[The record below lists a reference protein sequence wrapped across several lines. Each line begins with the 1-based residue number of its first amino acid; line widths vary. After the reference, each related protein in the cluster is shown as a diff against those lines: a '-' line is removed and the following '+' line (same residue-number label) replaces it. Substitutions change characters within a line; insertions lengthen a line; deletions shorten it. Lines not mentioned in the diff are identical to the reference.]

1 MKMYKVLSPIPKK
14 NGTTFWLRVGTA
26 YTNKDNSIN
35 LYLDVLPKDGRLQL
49 REFEEGEL
57 NMSMRQPPP
66 SIEAAEQLPF

>member
-57 NMSMRQPPP
+57 NMSTRQPPP
-66 SIEAAEQLPF
+66 AMEAAEQLPF